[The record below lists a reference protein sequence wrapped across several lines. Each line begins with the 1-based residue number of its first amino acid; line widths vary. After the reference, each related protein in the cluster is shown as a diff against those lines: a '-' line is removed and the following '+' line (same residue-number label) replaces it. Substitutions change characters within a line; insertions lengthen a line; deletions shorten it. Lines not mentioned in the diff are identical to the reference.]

1 MKTSPTQRQLLL
13 AIAFALGTPFASA
26 QVTDISNEP
35 LAQPAADVKPNIM
48 LILDDSGSMTQQ
60 YTPDYLGRK
69 FGGSNPLCFDTKDSS
84 NDISGSLP
92 NCGAGDVPLT
102 TTDINTQ
109 YYNPETRYL
118 PAVNYDGTA
127 KTNMNAANTTNWTAV
142 PTDGVSIGTTLF
154 KRDVKDM
161 NVMTF
166 SSPSPVVPTSNLVAG
181 FPDRVWCTATRDT
194 ATDTTKF
201 KTNAAYSYPDSPYGY
216 GLDGSGNIKYKNGAA
231 YYYRLA
237 TTEY

>member
-84 NDISGSLP
+84 NDIIRTLSHSE
-92 NCGAGDVPLT
+92 AGGL
-102 TTDINTQ
+102 
-109 YYNPETRYL
+109 
-118 PAVNYDGTA
+118 AA
-127 KTNMNAANTTNWTAV
+127 K
-142 PTDGVSIGTTLF
+142 
-154 KRDVKDM
+154 
-161 NVMTF
+161 
-166 SSPSPVVPTSNLVAG
+166 
-181 FPDRVWCTATRDT
+181 
-194 ATDTTKF
+194 
-201 KTNAAYSYPDSPYGY
+201 
-216 GLDGSGNIKYKNGAA
+216 
-231 YYYRLA
+231 
-237 TTEY
+237 